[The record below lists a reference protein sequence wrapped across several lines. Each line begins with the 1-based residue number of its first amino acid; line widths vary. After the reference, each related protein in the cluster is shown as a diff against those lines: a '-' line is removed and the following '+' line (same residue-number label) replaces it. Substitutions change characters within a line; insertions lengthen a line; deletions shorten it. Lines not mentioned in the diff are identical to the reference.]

1 MKTIR
6 FLSGMA
12 MAMAMTT
19 SSVVIHGEE
28 AFEREPISY
37 SVRPPHDAV
46 QSLERQLADGKLR
59 LEGDDRAVVRQLL
72 GHLGISEASQMLVFS
87 RTSFQNDL
95 IRPNH
100 PRALY
105 FGDDAYVGWVPGGLI
120 EVAAMDPDLGPVFY
134 SLDPHPVTQG
144 TTAATQGPRF
154 IRDDDCLRCHG
165 GTFIRDIPAVLSRS
179 VHTDTHGQPVLSL
192 GSDLVDDTT
201 PIDQRWGGWYVTGIH
216 GSVRH
221 RGNLT
226 ISGETLP
233 TQAQRESAAN
243 RTNLAGFFD
252 ATAYLTATSDLVALM
267 VFEHQLAA
275 HNVLTKAGQ
284 HCRWMMFY
292 QQGLQRS
299 FKETVTPEPV
309 YDSVRHAF
317 EHSVE
322 QVLDV
327 LLFKNE
333 AALPVGGVRGGES
346 FASGFRRQGF
356 RSPSGQSLREL
367 DLQHRLFRLRCSY
380 VIQTAFFQNLQPV
393 LRRQILE
400 RLHRVL
406 TQPDQEPR
414 YAYLESGERR
424 GILEI
429 LEKSIT
435 DLPPAWN
442 AHRE

>member
-1 MKTIR
+1 MKTVR
-6 FLSGMA
+6 FLLWMTMA
-12 MAMAMTT
+12 
-19 SSVVIHGEE
+19 SVAARTEE

-37 SVRPPHDAV
+37 STRQPHDAV
-46 QSLERQLADGKLR
+46 QTLERQLADGTLR
-59 LEGDDRAVVRQLL
+59 LEGDDRAVLRQLL
-72 GHLGISEASQMLVFS
+72 GLLGISEASQMLVFS

-105 FGDDAYVGWVPGGLI
+105 FGDNAYVGWVPGGLI
-120 EVAAMDPDLGPVFY
+120 EVTAMDPDLGPVFY
-134 SLDPHPVTQG
+134 SFNPHPVA
-144 TTAATQGPRF
+144 TATKGPRF
-154 IRDDDCLRCHG
+154 VRDDDCLRCHG

-179 VHTDTHGQPVLSL
+179 VYTDTRGQPVLSL

-201 PIDQRWGGWYVTGIH
+201 PLDHRWGGWYVTGYH

-221 RGNLT
+221 RGNVT
-226 ISGETLP
+226 IPGEALP
-233 TQAQRESAAN
+233 TKVQVEAAAN
-243 RTNLAGFFD
+243 RTNLDGFFD
-252 ATAYLTATSDLVALM
+252 PTRYLPATSDIVALM

-275 HNVLTKAGQ
+275 HNVLTKASQ
-284 HCRWMMFY
+284 HCRWMMYY

-299 FKETVTPEPV
+299 FQETVTPEPV
-309 YDSVRHAF
+309 YESVRHAF

-333 AALPVGGVRGGES
+333 AALPVGGVRGGEAFTSS
-346 FASGFRRQGF
+346 FSRQGT
-356 RSPSGQSLREL
+356 RSSSGQSLRDL

-380 VIQTAFFQNLQPV
+380 VIQTAFFQNLQPI

-406 TQPDQEPR
+406 TQPADEPR

-424 GILEI
+424 EIQDI

-435 DLPPAWN
+435 DLPPGWN